1 MTHQDEL
8 SFMNM
13 KSAMTAKMPS
23 WAISAWLDDCVVA
36 VAAGTWY

>member
-1 MTHQDEL
+1 MTPQDEL

-23 WAISAWLDDCVVA
+23 WAISAPFPEDGVIV
-36 VAAGTWY
+36 AGTRG